1 MSPELYEEA
10 AVHGCRESRNGFW
23 TRSRPWKARGVSMM
37 RARPTRVRVAAA
49 LAACSTVALLLST
62 GCTLR
67 QLKKQEQQIAARCDL
82 EGTVTTEHPSS
93 APLVVVLIRR
103 EGEAWKI
110 FDSFTRETAG
120 RWFFRRV
127 VPGSYRL
134 AAFEDVNA
142 DLVYQPDEPVLRA
155 LGGVLY
161 ELAPGQI
168 EKDIALVIPTG
179 GRAPVEGP
187 VDVLAEIRAR
197 SSREQEAIS
206 LGQASV
212 KGEVVTLDDPRFD
225 PENAKKG
232 LWDRIEFAYEV
243 GPGIYFLEEYDPT
256 KIPVLFV
263 HGIEGHPRQ
272 FAELTENLDRER
284 FQPWFYYYP
293 SGGRLDKIS
302 SRLSELV
309 TELRVHHGFDEL
321 FVVAYSMGGL
331 VARSFILKSHEQSDR
346 EYVRLFVSISTPW
359 GGSEWARR
367 GVERAG
373 ERVSL
378 PPYWRDVAVGSEF
391 LDGIFFEDPGARKI
405 RRRLP
410 TAVAYHM
417 VYGFKKSGVG
427 PSGDEV
433 LTLSTMLRREAQRDA
448 LTQYGVDDT
457 HLGIIRNPETF
468 AVLNELLAEAAR

>member
-1 MSPELYEEA
+1 VPI
-10 AVHGCRESRNGFW
+10 
-23 TRSRPWKARGVSMM
+23 
-37 RARPTRVRVAAA
+37 AAA
-49 LAACSTVALLLST
+49 LAACATVALLLST
-62 GCTLR
+62 GCTLLKLM
-67 QLKKQEQQIAARCDL
+67 QLKKEKEQTAALCKL
-82 EGTVTTEHPSS
+82 MGSVTTEHPSS
-93 APLVVVLIRR
+93 AQLIVVLLRR
-103 EGEAWKI
+103 EGETWKI
-110 FDSFTRETAG
+110 FDLFTRDTAG
-120 RWFFRRV
+120 LWVFGAV
-127 VPGSYRL
+127 APGSYRL
-134 AAFEDVNA
+134 AAFEDVKA

-155 LGGVLY
+155 RGSVIY

-179 GRAPVEGP
+179 GRAEVEGP
-187 VDVLAEIRAR
+187 IDILAEVRAR

-212 KGEVVTLDDPRFD
+212 MGEVVTLDDPRFD
-225 PENAKKG
+225 PEHATKG
-232 LWDRIEFAYEV
+232 LWRRIEFVYEV
-243 GPGIYFLEEYDPT
+243 GPGIYFLEEYDPD

-263 HGIEGHPRQ
+263 HGVEGHPRQ
-272 FAELTENLDRER
+272 FAEVVENLDRER

-293 SGGRLDKIS
+293 SGSPLDGIS
-302 SRLSELV
+302 SHLSQRV
-309 TELRVHHGFDEL
+309 VELRGRHGFDEL

-331 VARSFILKSHEQSDR
+331 VARSFILKHHEQSDR

-373 ERVSL
+373 KHVSL
-378 PPYWRDVAVGSEF
+378 PPYWEDVAAGSEF
-391 LDGIFFEDPGARKI
+391 LDGIFFEDPGVRKV

-410 TAVAYHM
+410 PEVPYHL
-417 VYGFKKSGVG
+417 VYGFKKSGLG

-433 LTLSTMLRREAQRDA
+433 LTLSSMLRREAQREA